1 MVVAA
6 QLSVPCSGDIRL
18 GKRIVRAACNKV
30 LTRCEHDSANNFA
43 GAQDWSDG
51 ERKPGTRNFYEDIR
65 GEGEVFMLL
74 RTISILIMGLISFAL
89 FLALSEIGD
98 ATGMPFPAQ
107 VSNR

>member
-1 MVVAA
+1 MNMIL
-6 QLSVPCSGDIRL
+6 QIILQGHRTGPT
-18 GKRIVRAACNKV
+18 GKEGPAHEI
-30 LTRCEHDSANNFA
+30 
-43 GAQDWSDG
+43 
-51 ERKPGTRNFYEDIR
+51 FYEDIR
-65 GEGEVFMLL
+65 GEGGAVMLL